1 MTRNTVVFVC
11 LLFVWLSTVQT
22 AIITVFEVRRRCP
35 STAEAWLKRK
45 GAYIC
50 SAPAQYHCMP
60 TQNGD
65 VVEFCEDSIWI
76 EDDYCPRFNT
86 NTGSIDVHLCPVD
99 SSCPRQHYLS
109 STVYKYPDC
118 LQSHKPVTNSPK
130 AAFLNGGASNTST
143 SRVVVHSLEPKTG
156 TVDPSTI
163 LLLTVLNQTG
173 VLLVLVVL
181 VALLIYLIYV
191 QHKNRYISQIEENY
205 KKGIIDRVIS
215 LMKHDYICP
224 EEMDHKEAPT
234 NVLED
239 KYTKEEVETNQRL
252 RG

>member
-118 LQSHKPVTNSPK
+118 LQS
-130 AAFLNGGASNTST
+130 
-143 SRVVVHSLEPKTG
+143 SLEPKTG